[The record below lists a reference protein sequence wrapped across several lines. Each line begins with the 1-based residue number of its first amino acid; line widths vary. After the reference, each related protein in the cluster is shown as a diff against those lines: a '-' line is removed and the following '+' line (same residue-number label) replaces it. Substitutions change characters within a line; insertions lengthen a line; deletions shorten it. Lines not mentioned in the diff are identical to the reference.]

1 MSNSASSKP
10 AFVAID
16 FETANECKDSACAVG
31 IAIVENGVVTRSFQR
46 LIRPPTDYFSD
57 WNFRTHGIHW
67 QDVKQEDD
75 FATVWKDVKRI
86 IGDASYLVAH
96 NAGFDQQVLSECC
109 EFYGIDPPGSEF
121 LCTIEAASSIWT
133 LDSYTLPRVCE
144 FLRIPLKHHNA
155 ESDASASAH
164 ILLRAIGHGYDLAT
178 TGSAGV
184 ATWAAKHLSDEIMA
198 MVSSLMEDG
207 QIEPNEIQSAARW
220 MEKNS
225 EAAGIWPGIELKR
238 RLDDI
243 LRDEEISDEELDEF
257 RDMCIALLGLRER
270 KKTRRAG
277 RKKAGVLAV
286 CFTGFGPVKA
296 DLRAEAEAAGYHV
309 AASVTKSLDYL
320 VCGPSPG
327 PSKLEQAAARGVKI
341 FSLEEWRTEM
351 VRRP

>member
-1 MSNSASSKP
+1 VSNQVSSKP

-46 LIRPPTDYFSD
+46 LIRPPTDYFSE

-75 FATVWKDVKRI
+75 FSAVWKDVQRT

-109 EFYGIDPPGSEF
+109 DFYGIDPPRSEF

-164 ILLRAIGHGYDLAT
+164 ILLQAVGHGYDLAG

-207 QIEPNEIQSAARW
+207 QIEPGEIQSAASW
-220 MEKNS
+220 LEKNN

-243 LRDEEISDEELDEF
+243 LRDEEMSGEELDGF
-257 RDMCIALLGLRER
+257 RDLCNALLGLRER
-270 KKTRRAG
+270 KKTRRAV

-286 CFTGFGPVKA
+286 CFTGFGPRKA

-341 FSLEEWRTEM
+341 FSLEEWRAEM
-351 VRRP
+351 ARHT

>member
-1 MSNSASSKP
+1 MSSMPGIKP

-31 IAIVENGVVTRSFQR
+31 IAIVEDGIVTRSFQR

-67 QDVKQEDD
+67 QDVKQEGD
-75 FATVWKDVKRI
+75 FATVWKDIRSA

-109 EFYGIDPPGSEF
+109 EFYGIDPPGAEF

-133 LDSYTLPRVCE
+133 LDSYNLPRVCE

-164 ILLRAIGHGYDLAT
+164 ILLQAIGHGYDLAG

-184 ATWAAKHLSDEIMA
+184 AIWAAKHLSDEIMA
-198 MVSSLMEDG
+198 MVASLMEDG
-207 QIEPNEIQSAARW
+207 QIEPSEIQSAARW

-225 EAAGIWPGIELKR
+225 EAAAIWPGIELKR

-257 RDMCIALLGLRER
+257 RDLCVALLGLRER

-277 RKKAGVLAV
+277 RKKAGILSV
-286 CFTGFGPVKA
+286 CFTGFGPRKA

-341 FSLEEWRTEM
+341 FSLEEWRTQM
-351 VRRP
+351 AGNP